1 MQHNCQE
8 AIVAEVPTP
17 KKPVTKGTK
26 SDGAEPAKP
35 VATAPVVAKQ
45 IVAEQP
51 LAKPTIAIPVIARAV
66 PAMVRKNAP
75 TTAKA
80 PVTAAQDRTGAPA
93 AVLPK
98 AELPRIEAAKIEEP
112 KVEAVTIAPPKIET
126 PKIETPKLEAVEP
139 KPETE
144 KPAAAPVM
152 AAVPMKGMTM
162 NDTIKTATE
171 GMQQRATVMFG
182 DMNTRAKDAMSKS
195 TKAIEDLVEFS
206 KGNVEAMVA
215 SGRVAAKGA
224 EEFAKYSAEYGRSA
238 VEKANATAKQ
248 FAAVKSPTEF
258 FQLQGDVAKQALDA
272 LVAEGSKFTESYL
285 KLIGEISQPISNR
298 LAVAAEKMKT
308 TIAA

>member
-1 MQHNCQE
+1 M
-8 AIVAEVPTP
+8 AEVPTP
-17 KKPVTKGTK
+17 KKPVTKGTN

-80 PVTAAQDRTGAPA
+80 PVTAAQDKIGAPA

-112 KVEAVTIAPPKIET
+112 KVEAVTIVPPKV
-126 PKIETPKLEAVEP
+126 ETPKLEAVEP